1 MHTLDTR
8 HATTL
13 ASDISGSGSSSGV
26 SSSTGTCG
34 SRSGAT
40 TSAQLTSKRPPQL
53 TQPTNRQIIP
63 RPLPITGQPGRH
75 PTLTD
80 TPNQCRAAHS
90 HPVVTN
96 INIRIEPKN
105 TGIDRLQ
112 DARQRASLDR
122 SRSHRIDPRVP
133 ARRWRDTRTDNPH
146 HHRNQQNRHPA
157 GSAAAA
163 HN

>member
-8 HATTL
+8 RATTL
-13 ASDISGSGSSSGV
+13 ASDISRSGSSTGPGGPR
-26 SSSTGTCG
+26 SSAPTN
-34 SRSGAT
+34 
-40 TSAQLTSKRPPQL
+40 AQLTSKRPPQL
-53 TQPTNRQIIP
+53 TQPANRQIIP

-80 TPNQCRAAHS
+80 TPNQRRAAHS

-96 INIRIEPKN
+96 INIRIESQN
-105 TGIDRLQ
+105 TSVDRLQ
-112 DARQRASLDR
+112 DARQGFSLHG
-122 SRSHRIDPRVP
+122 SGSHRIDPRIA

-146 HHRNQQNRHPA
+146 HHRNQQNRRPA